1 MSGQGKFS
9 PQLFCETWICA
20 SIQIDHDFPGRDKGG
35 GKTRGGGGSTKITK
49 SKAMATKELDEKII
63 HLRKAIFA
71 DNGRDKNVLAGIA
84 APFLKFDRNGLNLE
98 ISFASKL
105 TVDEEEIV
113 FIRDAHE

>member
-1 MSGQGKFS
+1 M
-9 PQLFCETWICA
+9 
-20 SIQIDHDFPGRDKGG
+20 
-35 GKTRGGGGSTKITK
+35 RGGGGSIKITK

-84 APFLKFDRNGLNLE
+84 APFLKFDRNGLNLD

-105 TVDEEEIV
+105 TVDEEEWVFDIV
-113 FIRDAHE
+113 KSNMEEVLSFYLTLIRRYSYSYS